1 MAQKAK
7 GIAVCKFLNIR
18 TVQPVLI
25 LRSES
30 LKKELVVA
38 FFEVQKNKSANFSLG
53 LFGDTMQRIYA
64 DGKADLGQNI
74 PDTWAKPAKIIN
86 Y

>member
-1 MAQKAK
+1 MAKKAK

-30 LKKELVVA
+30 L
-38 FFEVQKNKSANFSLG
+38 FFLDTHKAIRYQVSL
-53 LFGDTMQRIYA
+53 F
-64 DGKADLGQNI
+64 
-74 PDTWAKPAKIIN
+74 
-86 Y
+86 